1 MFPHSGVH
9 LALKQHSALVHLQ
22 LCVCV
27 CSYSHSPCR
36 LLPLQELFV
45 LQHTQWCG
53 CGHLKRRPTPTEAAT
68 TRQCEARAPAEVAA
82 LRTAWHPRMYTSQA
96 MLLLLLLGAV
106 AAREGRIL
114 AGADA
119 LPKVQGPC
127 KDRQGR
133 WWRGLAS

>member
-1 MFPHSGVH
+1 
-9 LALKQHSALVHLQ
+9 
-22 LCVCV
+22 
-27 CSYSHSPCR
+27 
-36 LLPLQELFV
+36 
-45 LQHTQWCG
+45 
-53 CGHLKRRPTPTEAAT
+53 
-68 TRQCEARAPAEVAA
+68 
-82 LRTAWHPRMYTSQA
+82 